1 MRWWVGSVC
10 MVVRMMVACVVVK
23 VVVICVAVRM
33 MVECVVV
40 IRDLC
45 CHPDSVWD

>member
-1 MRWWVGSVC
+1 
-10 MVVRMMVACVVVK
+10 MMVACVVVK

-45 CHPDSVWD
+45 CHSDSVWAQC

>member
-1 MRWWVGSVC
+1 
-10 MVVRMMVACVVVK
+10 MMVACVVVK

-45 CHPDSVWD
+45 CHSDSVWDQC